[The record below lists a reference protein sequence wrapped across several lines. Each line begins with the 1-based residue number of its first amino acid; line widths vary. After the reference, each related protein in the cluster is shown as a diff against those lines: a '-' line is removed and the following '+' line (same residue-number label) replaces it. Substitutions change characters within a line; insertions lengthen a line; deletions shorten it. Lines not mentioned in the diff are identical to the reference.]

1 MPLEICYFYES
12 VLKISCKS
20 IYFNTKL
27 FLFSTGDIAIALTD
41 SQGKDVPVNTIDN
54 QDGTFKIEYTPSS
67 PGTYTVSVFFANSE
81 IPKSPIKVNV
91 ESSIDLSKVKVVGLD
106 TRKFY
111 FFLLRSYILLC
122 FRFKTIVSKLIEFL
136 I

>member
-1 MPLEICYFYES
+1 MTE
-12 VLKISCKS
+12 LKS
-20 IYFNTKL
+20 L
-27 FLFSTGDIAIALTD
+27 FLGDIAIALTD
-41 SQGKDVPVNTIDN
+41 AQGKDVPVNTIDN

-106 TRKFY
+106 TRK
-111 FFLLRSYILLC
+111 LCLIILNGA
-122 FRFKTIVSKLIEFL
+122 FDEEFL
-136 I
+136 HL